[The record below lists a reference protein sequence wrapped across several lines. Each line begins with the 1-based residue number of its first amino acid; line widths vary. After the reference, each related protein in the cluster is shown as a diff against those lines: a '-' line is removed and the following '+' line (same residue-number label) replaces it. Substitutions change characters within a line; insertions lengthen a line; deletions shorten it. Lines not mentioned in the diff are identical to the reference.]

1 MSFSDETLFTT
12 SDILARE
19 GEILKN
25 VPFVNKH
32 DLVKYIIEGRIIEK
46 FSHIDDPISQ
56 IDDASVFREA
66 AIFLNLALVL
76 RENSSAKDDIFSIR
90 AEFYLRQFEREMER
104 AYNKLNFSE
113 IDDDG
118 VEMER

>member
-32 DLVKYIIEGRIIEK
+32 DLVKYIIEGRITER
-46 FSHIDDPISQ
+46 FSHIDDPIAQ
-56 IDDASVFREA
+56 IDDSSVFREA
-66 AIFLNLALVL
+66 AILLNLALVL
-76 RENSSAKDDIFSIR
+76 RENSSRKDDIFAVR